1 VADCFAPPKAKLIGL
16 FHWVASGNRQERDRE
31 RALKDGYFHL
41 SFCLIPIMET
51 KERERER
58 ERERQK
64 GGKWYHMDMECE
76 HEDMLF
82 NLRTFEFFFYSFI
95 FRINYKIHVYES
107 CRSNG

>member
-58 ERERQK
+58 ERERDK
-64 GGKWYHMDMECE
+64 REE
-76 HEDMLF
+76 
-82 NLRTFEFFFYSFI
+82 
-95 FRINYKIHVYES
+95 
-107 CRSNG
+107 NGTTWTWNVNTKTCYLI